1 MVLVAVKSSKKRL
14 ISQFISRI
22 KHEPVYGGLN
32 LQFCRYVGVQ
42 EKCLMTS
49 LLRHSFIR
57 NGEKLLGQS
66 LDIRGRRLMLSHPYI
81 PVLGTCQVNMKL

>member
-42 EKCLMTS
+42 EKCLMT
-49 LLRHSFIR
+49 
-57 NGEKLLGQS
+57 
-66 LDIRGRRLMLSHPYI
+66 PYC
-81 PVLGTCQVNMKL
+81 VTASYGTVKNYWGKASISVGAG